1 MAHSFEDN
9 NTFPGLPDN
18 FINCPICRKT
28 LRAPK
33 CLPCLHSFCMNCL
46 NKHIMTSEN
55 KDKSFPCP
63 VCQETTTAPEGNLKP
78 DEWAK
83 HFKSNTLVD
92 SVMDAV
98 DLKKGE
104 RKCDPCKNT
113 HKLTIAFTWCTSCRE
128 ALCPT
133 CTNSHRGL
141 RLTRGH
147 ALIDIN
153 RIKSQPVA
161 AIIKDEKCPDHEDQ
175 FMQYYCKDH
184 KQQCCPVCAVAVHR
198 RCENV
203 FDMAKLGKEIR
214 TQQKGERLLKR
225 LHACLDAQQEM
236 VSRKGN
242 ARDALGQKKHTILKE
257 IRDLKT
263 SLTELLSSMETTFLN
278 EFDSLH
284 KSRIVEI
291 LNTIEEGQRVVKAIC
306 DTTAMLEAAMTHGS
320 DSQLFITFEKIK
332 DECRRF
338 EKLAVTNNKEPKEIV
353 YTFKMD
359 ERLKFVANTVRKFGH
374 LSVENDHN
382 PSKVMS
388 FKDASVRETEI
399 FGARAPFDDLRA
411 VDVFP
416 NGDIIIGD
424 RMSKSVLLF
433 HSNGDFVCH
442 TNFKARPWGVAVLGV
457 RTACVSLPECQEI
470 HILKSSLSERTLE
483 DYKTI
488 ETGIS
493 CFALSN
499 FSGEYLSIQHQ
510 IEKSEKGRV
519 QMAQSDKLLHHK
531 VAVDITA
538 NHENVQGIAFDEA
551 TNKIFIATDFDA
563 VECYSARGRIL
574 FRNTYTGD
582 GDFRGMCVDRQSN
595 VYVTSHANKGVLQL
609 SNEGERIRMISTSP
623 LAPLDVAISPRGNKM
638 VVVGRSDLVY
648 VYTFR

>member
-1 MAHSFEDN
+1 MGNSF
-9 NTFPGLPDN
+9 L
-18 FINCPICRKT
+18 
-28 LRAPK
+28 
-33 CLPCLHSFCMNCL
+33 
-46 NKHIMTSEN
+46 
-55 KDKSFPCP
+55 CP
-63 VCQETTTAPEGNLKP
+63 VCQETTPAPDRNLKP
-78 DEWAK
+78 EEWAK

-113 HKLTIAFTWCTSCRE
+113 HKLAIAFTWCTSCRE

-133 CTNSHRGL
+133 CTNSHRGM

-147 ALIDIN
+147 VVIDIN

-203 FDMAKLGKEIR
+203 FDMTKLGKDIR
-214 TQQKGERLLKR
+214 TQQKAEKLLKR

-236 VSRKGN
+236 VSKKGN
-242 ARDALGQKKHTILKE
+242 ARDALGQKKHAILKE
-257 IRDLKT
+257 IKDLKT
-263 SLTELLSSMETTFLN
+263 GLIELLNNMETAFLN

-284 KSRIVEI
+284 KTREI
-291 LNTIEEGQRVVKAIC
+291 ELLNTIDEGQRVVKAIS

-359 ERLKFVANTVRKFGH
+359 ERLKWVANTVRKFGH

-382 PSKVMS
+382 PLKVMS
-388 FKDASVRETEI
+388 FRDATVRETGL
-399 FGARAPFDDLRA
+399 FGAKSPFDDLRG
-411 VDVFP
+411 VDIFP
-416 NGDIIIGD
+416 NGDIIISD
-424 RMSKSVLLF
+424 MISKSVLLF
-433 HSNGDFVCH
+433 HGNGDYVCH
-442 TNFKARPWGVAVLGV
+442 TNFKTRPWGVAVLGV
-457 RTACVSLPECQEI
+457 RTACVSLPDVQEI

-483 DYKTI
+483 DHTTI
-488 ETGIS
+488 QTGIS

-499 FSGEYLSIQHQ
+499 FSGEYLTIQHQ
-510 IEKSEKGRV
+510 TEKKEKGRL
-519 QMAQSDKLLHHK
+519 QIAQSDKQLRHK

-551 TNKIFIATDFDA
+551 TAKIFIATDFDA
-563 VECYSARGRIL
+563 IECYSDRGRIL
-574 FRNTYTGD
+574 FRNTYAGD

-648 VYTFR
+648 IYTFR